1 MQNSGASGYAPRSVV
16 VRMCRKALIL
26 PAVLVFLFIMSTP
39 LLGQVDYST
48 AILKGA
54 VLDPQGLLV
63 ASARVVVSNPGTGW
77 SRVVETGGD
86 GVYRV
91 PLLPPGTYKL
101 QVEATGFAAAIATV
115 SVSVG
120 EIVNYDVHL
129 SLGSK
134 SETVE
139 VKEEASLVQVEQTQQ
154 ANTIGRRQIAEL
166 PNLSHLFTDSVFT
179 LPGVSNSEA
188 PRSQVAGFSGFVS
201 SGFSVGGGGGRHN
214 LVTIDGGENDM
225 GAGALRTAHVPADSV
240 QEFQVNRSSFAAE
253 FGFTAGTAVNVVTR
267 SGSNQ
272 WHGSAHAFFGDEHTD
287 ATNYFA
293 PRTGEKAFR
302 QNLATGFTWGG
313 PLIKNKLF
321 LFTAFEF
328 IKIDTPQFRGYA
340 TSDAAQGIR
349 SNAKQQY
356 YLKQLTDSG
365 DPVLGE
371 IAGQLRFLLDPGNFP
386 NAANLLVP
394 NTGAFNDWKKF
405 HNSVTRFDYQPTTND
420 TFTGRFSFMEDDG
433 SRMDVLDP
441 SNSPDDATLGYQRDY
456 TLLGAW
462 NHIFTPKL
470 VNQLRAQAVPGNAID
485 APVVSPHTA
494 YLRIAGLGQFGGEHY
509 QPYSSLERRFQ
520 FEDSLAL
527 SRGKHTLKFGT
538 SYRPFTYDV
547 RNELWFAGEFQF
559 WDGAI
564 PIVGGLIPPTSPA
577 YAPLVNFNVSHG
589 LPPSGDPAT
598 YLTAMQ
604 TFDVGIPV
612 TYRQAFGNPQVSNW
626 EHYFGVYAQDCW
638 KVLRSLTIDFGG
650 RIDLYAAASPVPRQT
665 YLSPRFG
672 FAWSPGDQKTVV
684 RGGGGI
690 FVAPI
695 PFFIAYVANLVGDSG
710 KYMNQVATYLSVDD
724 QRILTLWGTLTGCN
738 PQQPWVCAKRPP
750 FAQLQAADL
759 EAAGL
764 QIGPGQPNRVVFN
777 LLQPYKNNYSI
788 QASLSVQRQLS
799 TNMTL
804 ELAYQMSHGLHIQVP
819 IDTNVRETGVNN
831 PFVGPL
837 YTQVNPDLTQLV
849 SYSSIGNSIYH
860 GVMASLS
867 RRFTRGLQFQAH
879 YTFSKTIDDNID
891 FNNDFMPFRPTR
903 MSRER
908 SLSVFDI
915 KHNFVFSAV
924 YATPFKPG
932 SNLLAHVLADLTIS
946 PVLFLR
952 SGIPFTVRVPG
963 MQNGTLGESL
973 WARPWH
979 AGRNT
984 GIGPNFFSLDM
995 RVSKS
1000 FYLNRE
1006 AGWRIDLLV
1015 QGTNILNHTNF
1026 SAVNDSF
1033 PANPNPFEVGSQTV
1047 NLLDGPYS
1055 FHGIRGLDASQP
1067 LGFKAAFDPRQVQ
1080 FGLKVI
1086 F

>member
-1 MQNSGASGYAPRSVV
+1 
-16 VRMCRKALIL
+16 MCGKALIL
-26 PAVLVFLFIMSTP
+26 LVLLVFIFIMSTP

-48 AILKGA
+48 ATLTGRI
-54 VLDPQGLLV
+54 LDPQELLV
-63 ASARVVVSNPGTGW
+63 TGASVIVSNPSTGW
-77 SRVVETGGD
+77 SRVVQTGVD

-91 PLLPPGTYKL
+91 PLLPPDTYKL
-101 QVEATGFAAAIATV
+101 QVQATGFAAAIATV

-120 EIVNYDVHL
+120 QIVNYDVHL
-129 SLGSK
+129 KLGSK

-139 VKEEASLVQVEQTQQ
+139 VKEETPLVQVEQTQQ
-154 ANTIGRRQIAEL
+154 SNTISRRQIAEL

-179 LPGVSNSEA
+179 LPGVSNSDA

-201 SGFSVGGGGGRHN
+201 SGFSVGGGSGRHN
-214 LVTIDGGENDM
+214 LVTIDGGENEM
-225 GAGALRTAHVPADSV
+225 GAGALRNAHVPADSV

-272 WHGSAHAFFGDEHTD
+272 WHGSAHAFFGDQHTN

-293 PRTGEKAFR
+293 LKSTNKAFE
-302 QNLATGFTWGG
+302 QNLATGFDLSG
-313 PLIKNKLF
+313 PLVKDKLF

-328 IKIDTPQFRGYA
+328 IKVDTPQFRSYA
-340 TSDAAQGIR
+340 TSTAAQGVR
-349 SNAKQQY
+349 SNAAQQN
-356 YLKQLTDSG
+356 YLKQLTGSG
-365 DPVLGE
+365 DPVLRE
-371 IAGQLRFLLDPGNFP
+371 IAGQLQFLLDPANFP
-386 NAANLLVP
+386 NTANLLVP
-394 NTGAFNDWKKF
+394 NTGAFNDWKKY
-405 HNSVTRFDYQPTTND
+405 HNLVTRIDYQPTAKNTI
-420 TFTGRFSFMEDDG
+420 TGRFSFMEDDG
-433 SRMDVLDP
+433 SRMDLLDA

-462 NHIFTPKL
+462 NHIFTPRFL
-470 VNQLRAQAVPGNAID
+470 NQLRVQVVPSEPID

-494 YLRIAGLGQFGGEHY
+494 YLRLAGLGQFGGEHY
-509 QPYSSLERRFQ
+509 QPFSALERRFQ
-520 FEDSLAL
+520 FEDSVVL
-527 SRGKHTLKFGT
+527 SQGKHTFKFGA
-538 SYRPFTYDV
+538 SYRPFTYWV
-547 RNELWFAGEFQF
+547 RDELWFGGEFQF
-559 WDGAI
+559 LDGAI
-564 PIVGGLIPPTSPA
+564 PIVGGLVPPTSPA
-577 YAPLVNFNVSHG
+577 YLPLVNFNVSHG

-598 YLTAMQ
+598 YLSALE
-604 TFDVGIPV
+604 TFDAGIPV
-612 TYRQAFGNPQVSNW
+612 TFRQAFGNPQVSNW
-626 EHYFGVYAQDCW
+626 EHYFGVYAQDSW
-638 KVLRSLTIDFGG
+638 KISRGLTVDFGG
-650 RIDLYAAASPVPRQT
+650 RVDLYAAPSPVPRQT
-665 YLSPRFG
+665 YFSPRLG
-672 FAWSPGDQKTVV
+672 FAWSPSGDGKTVI

-695 PFFIAYVANLVGDSG
+695 PFFIDYVVNLLGENKG
-710 KYMNQVATYLSVDD
+710 HINQVATNLSATD
-724 QRILTLWGTLTGCN
+724 QRVLSLWTRLTGCN
-738 PQQPWVCAKRPP
+738 PEQPWLCAKQPP
-750 FAQLQAADL
+750 FPQLQAADL
-759 EAAGL
+759 NALGIT
-764 QIGPGQPNRVVFN
+764 IGPGQPGRVVSD
-777 LLQPYKNNYSI
+777 LMQPYKNNYSI
-788 QASLSVQRQLS
+788 QASLSVQRQLGS
-799 TNMTL
+799 NMAV

-819 IDTNVRETGVNN
+819 LDTNAKEIGVID
-831 PFVGPL
+831 PFVGPI
-837 YTQVNPDLTQLV
+837 YTQVNPDLVQLM
-849 SYSSIGNSIYH
+849 SYSSIGTSIYH
-860 GVMASLS
+860 GLMASLS
-867 RRFTRGLQFQAH
+867 RRFTRGLQFQIN

-903 MSRER
+903 MSLER

-915 KHNFVFSAV
+915 KHNFVANAV

-932 SNLLAHVLADLTIS
+932 GNLLSHLLADLTIS
-946 PVLFLR
+946 PILFLR

-1000 FYLNRE
+1000 FFLNRE
-1006 AGWRIDLLV
+1006 AGRRIDLLV

-1033 PANPNPFEVGSQTV
+1033 PANPTPFHVGSQVV

-1080 FGLKVI
+1080 FGLKVN